1 MTIKKWKLPPCRQR
15 GLSLLELIIGMMVGM
30 MVVYGAIKIYAV
42 SDGRNRSVGSKNN
55 TQMGI
60 SVAAHALERDIILAG
75 RGFSHF
81 ASDPVLGCSVEVY
94 NEHANPKPN
103 TFPLYPVYIK
113 DDGNGPD
120 EIHVFYGN
128 SPVRVIPEEI
138 GESTAFTK
146 EVANKGGFL
155 TGDKALLV
163 KESDSGAVD
172 ETLCQIVEITGR
184 KDEDDDQAVIVLSH
198 APQSSYENAYKKS
211 RDPRDSLAGSTMNA
225 SAGTGVNDFTDGYIF
240 SLGPAPVLHR
250 WSVESNVLDG
260 VLFKEN
266 IIPHKNSSTDPP
278 KKEVA
283 LDIVDLQAEYGYYE
297 DGCNMLK
304 WMKPNKL
311 NNNPS
316 TDWKNVVAV
325 RFALLARDAHFRPEP
340 YQAKNPVWSGG
351 EFKMPTNGPDW
362 RRYSYEVREVVV
374 PLRNY
379 IKEWREEGG
388 NENSKC

>member
-1 MTIKKWKLPPCRQR
+1 MKINKWKLPPCRQR

-30 MVVYGAIKIYAV
+30 MVVYGTIKIYAV

-81 ASDPVLGCSVEVY
+81 ASDPVLGCNVEVY
-94 NEHANPKPN
+94 NKNASTNSI

-113 DDGNGPD
+113 DGGDGPD

-138 GESTAFTK
+138 GESTRFTK

-163 KESDSGAVD
+163 KESESGAVN
-172 ETLCQIVEITGR
+172 EALCQIVEITGR
-184 KDEDDDQAVIVLSH
+184 DEDDDDQAIAVFSH
-198 APQSSYENAYKKS
+198 APKDTYRSDYTKSSVS
-211 RDPRDSLAGSTMNA
+211 SSSTMSA
-225 SAGTGVNDFTDGYIF
+225 DAGTGMKDFTGGYIF

-250 WSVESNVLDG
+250 WSVESNVLDEA
-260 VLFKEN
+260 LFREN
-266 IIPHKNSSTDPP
+266 MIPHENFNKNPP
-278 KKEVA
+278 KKEMA
-283 LDIVDLQAEYGYYE
+283 LDIIDLQAEYGYFTSN
-297 DGCNMLK
+297 CSAMVWK
-304 WMKPNKL
+304 KPEEL
-311 NNNPS
+311 NNQAN

-325 RFALLARDAHFRPEP
+325 RFALLARDPHFRTDP
-340 YQAKNPVWSGG
+340 YEAKNPIWSGG
-351 EFKMPTNGPDW
+351 EFKMPTRGIDW
-362 RRYSYEVREVVV
+362 RHYSYAVREVVV

-379 IKEWREEGG
+379 IKKWREEGG
-388 NENSKC
+388 DENSKC